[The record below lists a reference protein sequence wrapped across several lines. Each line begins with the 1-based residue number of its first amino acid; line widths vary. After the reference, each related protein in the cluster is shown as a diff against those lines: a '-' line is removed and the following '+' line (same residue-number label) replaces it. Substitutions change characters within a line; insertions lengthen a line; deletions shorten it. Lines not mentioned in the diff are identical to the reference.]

1 MSGGI
6 PIGAAVIRSW
16 AMLRE
21 ALEAVP
27 TSRGCPSRGRMRIRR
42 PSDGGDAEANREG
55 RRRGKTTNTTM
66 TYCVWWM
73 QAALLEELYESAT
86 SEDVTLTALIW
97 DRVDHLPEVAD
108 GVRRKDGVSLS
119 EAVAA
124 TAEQVRLSDN

>member
-1 MSGGI
+1 M
-6 PIGAAVIRSW
+6 IRSLGH
-16 AMLRE
+16 AAGGAGGRADLPRMSLKGTH
-21 ALEAVP
+21 AHP
-27 TSRGCPSRGRMRIRR
+27 TPERR
-42 PSDGGDAEANREG
+42 RRCGANREG

-124 TAEQVRLSDN
+124 TAEQDRLSDN